1 MTQIASKTRFTVIG
15 AGGGGQAMA
24 GYLSLGGF
32 ETNLYNRNME
42 RIDAL
47 AREGGVFVEG
57 EVEGFAPLNMVTS
70 DIAAALDAADVIM
83 VAVPASAHRAI
94 AAKCAPHLRPD
105 HIVVLNPGR
114 TGGALEF
121 RFVLDGFGADPDVLV
136 AEAQTFIFASR
147 VVGPA
152 RAHIYG
158 IKRVVP
164 VAALPAS
171 RTAEVLEAVGPA
183 FPEFAAAEN
192 VLQTSLDNIG
202 AIFHPAPTILNA
214 ARIESGSPF
223 EYYVEGVSPSVGQ
236 VLEQMDRERRGVALA
251 LGIKPQSAV
260 DFLRAAYGVESKNL
274 YHAMRTNPGY
284 AGIVAPGSLQHRYIS
299 EDVPASLVPMA
310 SFGDLLGVPTPT
322 IKAMIHLA
330 CIIHGVD
337 YWSRGRTINRLG
349 LSGLSAEE
357 IRELVIT
364 GAKGRLVG

>member
-1 MTQIASKTRFTVIG
+1 MTRTSSRMRYTVIG

-24 GYLSLGGF
+24 GYLSLQGF
-32 ETNLYNRNME
+32 ETNLYNRNMDRVE
-42 RIDAL
+42 AL

-57 EVEGFAPLNMVTS
+57 EAEGFAPLNMVTS
-70 DIAAALDAADVIM
+70 DIEAALDSSDVVM

-94 AAKCAPHLRPD
+94 AAKCAPHLRSD

-121 RFVLDGFGADPDVLV
+121 RFVLDGFGANSQALV

-152 RAHIYG
+152 RARIFG

-164 VAALPAS
+164 VAALPAR
-171 RTAEVLEAVGPA
+171 RTGEVVDALQEA
-183 FPEFAAAEN
+183 FPQFAAAEN
-192 VLQTSLDNIG
+192 VLQTSFDNIG
-202 AIFHPAPTILNA
+202 AIFHPAPTILNS

-236 VLEQMDRERRGVALA
+236 VLEQMDGERCDVAVALG
-251 LGIKPQSAV
+251 LKPQSAV

-349 LSGLSAEE
+349 LSGLTAEE
-357 IRELVIT
+357 ISLMVTEGQR
-364 GAKGRLVG
+364 GRLIG

>member
-1 MTQIASKTRFTVIG
+1 MSNSSAGTRFTVIG

-24 GYLSLGGF
+24 GYLSLQGF
-32 ETNLYNRNME
+32 QTNLYNRSFE
-42 RIDAL
+42 RIEDL
-47 AREGGVFVEG
+47 AREGGVFIEG
-57 EVEGFAPLNMVTS
+57 EIEGFAPLNMVTD
-70 DIAAALDAADVIM
+70 DIAAALDAAEVVM
-83 VAVPASAHRAI
+83 VAVPASAHRAV
-94 AAKCAPHLRPD
+94 AAKCAPHLRSD

-121 RFVLDGFGADPDVLV
+121 RFVLDGFGTTEDVLV

-152 RAHIYG
+152 RARIFG

-164 VAALPAS
+164 VAALPAR
-171 RTAEVLEAVGPA
+171 RTAEVLDALEVA
-183 FPEFAAAEN
+183 FPQFSGAES

-223 EYYVEGVSPSVGQ
+223 EYYIEGVSPSVGR
-236 VLEQMDRERRGVALA
+236 VLEEMDTERREVARA
-251 LGIKPQSAV
+251 LGVKPQSAV
-260 DFLRAAYGVESKNL
+260 DFLRAAYGVESNSL

-310 SFGDLLGVPTPT
+310 SFGDLLGVPTPS
-322 IKAMIHLA
+322 IKSMIHLA

-357 IRELVIT
+357 INRLVIE
-364 GAKGRLVG
+364 GERGRLIG